1 MPLPELSDVFASLA
15 VDEAEQKRLTD
26 ARPIILV
33 RPIAPGEKTE
43 ICAYCHHLKRYHV
56 LSALPDGCYSLK
68 CKYETCKQRCKGYKQ
83 REQLAKET

>member
-1 MPLPELSDVFASLA
+1 MPLPELEDVLKGI
-15 VDEAEQKRLTD
+15 AEDAATSERLTS

-33 RPIAPGEKTE
+33 RPIAQGEKTE

-68 CKYETCKQRCKGYKQ
+68 CKYETCKTRCKGYKQ
-83 REQLAKET
+83 REEQKSK

>member
-68 CKYETCKQRCKGYKQ
+68 CKYETCKTRCKGYKQ
-83 REQLAKET
+83 REDTK